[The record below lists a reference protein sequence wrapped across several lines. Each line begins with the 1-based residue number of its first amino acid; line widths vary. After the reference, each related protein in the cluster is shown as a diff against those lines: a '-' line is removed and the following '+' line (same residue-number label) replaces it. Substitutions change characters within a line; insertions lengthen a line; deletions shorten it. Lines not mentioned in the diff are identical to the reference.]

1 MKNRLL
7 PVLVLTVLISTFS
20 IYSACVARGGGGG
33 FGGHSGFGGSAV
45 HSTSGFS
52 GGGRTSGFSSP
63 STGGTGGWG
72 AGSSRV
78 SNSRSAGVSSA
89 DRALYDKAKMRGTVY
104 KSRDEAVTAFKA
116 QHQNE
121 YPSTF
126 ASQPAARPDYIPQS
140 TTVNGSPVPVIYNPQ
155 YGGYG
160 YYNSGRWQM
169 YSVFLDAAMLATLM
183 HHNNYYYGPPPA
195 YGGNPEYGY
204 HQNHFSWFWL
214 IVAIV
219 VVWLIIQHFKR
230 RAAMTNPYSGSMGSQ
245 IGTGGG
251 WNDGGTSPTSAG
263 TGQLSSAAPAPFGS
277 HPFAAQA
284 TAAPRITDVDDPGFW
299 RQLSAASVI
308 TLKDKQAIEDSM
320 RRGKGPNPIDYIVER
335 VRTIVENDGLA
346 TWMMYKLQ
354 DPEQELWFMA
364 KIVDSS
370 VDLRTYYVPDE
381 FHHGNRRDILDR
393 GDLWLFQQPS
403 DVNNYA
409 PSDLEF
415 TTEISYNGE
424 VSGQQMEIEYSEKG
438 QGALYG
444 EMTTKPA
451 QSGFEHGIFAAIVE
465 YQAEQSCDNPELL
478 LLELGGENDQSG
490 GLITLMLGS
499 PISQSDVTVIAK

>member
-1 MKNRLL
+1 
-7 PVLVLTVLISTFS
+7 
-20 IYSACVARGGGGG
+20 
-33 FGGHSGFGGSAV
+33 
-45 HSTSGFS
+45 
-52 GGGRTSGFSSP
+52 
-63 STGGTGGWG
+63 
-72 AGSSRV
+72 
-78 SNSRSAGVSSA
+78 
-89 DRALYDKAKMRGTVY
+89 
-104 KSRDEAVTAFKA
+104 
-116 QHQNE
+116 
-121 YPSTF
+121 
-126 ASQPAARPDYIPQS
+126 
-140 TTVNGSPVPVIYNPQ
+140 
-155 YGGYG
+155 
-160 YYNSGRWQM
+160 
-169 YSVFLDAAMLATLM
+169 
-183 HHNNYYYGPPPA
+183 
-195 YGGNPEYGY
+195 
-204 HQNHFSWFWL
+204 
-214 IVAIV
+214 
-219 VVWLIIQHFKR
+219 
-230 RAAMTNPYSGSMGSQ
+230 
-245 IGTGGG
+245 
-251 WNDGGTSPTSAG
+251 
-263 TGQLSSAAPAPFGS
+263 
-277 HPFAAQA
+277 
-284 TAAPRITDVDDPGFW
+284 
-299 RQLSAASVI
+299 
-308 TLKDKQAIEDSM
+308 
-320 RRGKGPNPIDYIVER
+320 
-335 VRTIVENDGLA
+335 
-346 TWMMYKLQ
+346 
-354 DPEQELWFMA
+354 MA